1 MRNSDRLAE
10 FVEASLKQQHSRE
23 KISATLAAAGWSASE
38 IDQGLAAWA
47 ETENSPPVPKPMPY
61 VSAKES
67 FLYAL
72 TFVSLAMTVF
82 HVNWLGFDL
91 IDLLLP
97 DEYGNRNFYG
107 EIRWSLSTLVV
118 FLPVFLYMNF
128 RVLDDASKD
137 PARRRSTVRKWFGYI
152 TLFIAAV
159 VLAGDLIFTLNALLG
174 GELTLRF
181 ILKAGLLGVV
191 SALVFVYFGNEMRDA
206 EE

>member
-1 MRNSDRLAE
+1 
-10 FVEASLKQQHSRE
+10 
-23 KISATLAAAGWSASE
+23 
-38 IDQGLAAWA
+38 
-47 ETENSPPVPKPMPY
+47 MPY

-67 FLYAL
+67 FLCAL

-82 HVNWLGFDL
+82 HINWLGFDL
-91 IDLLLP
+91 IELMLP
-97 DEYGNRNFYG
+97 EETDYRDIYS
-107 EIRWSLSTLVV
+107 EIRWSLSTLFV

-128 RVLDDASKD
+128 SVLNDASKD

-159 VLAGDLIFTLNALLG
+159 VLAGDLIVTLNALLS

-181 ILKAGLLGVV
+181 ILKAGLLAVV
-191 SALVFVYFGNEMRDA
+191 AALVFVYFGSEMRDA

>member
-1 MRNSDRLAE
+1 MRNSDRLAQ
-10 FVEASLKQQHSRE
+10 FVEASLAQQHSRE
-23 KISATLAAAGWSASE
+23 TISEALAAAGWSTSE
-38 IDQGLAAWA
+38 IAQGLAAWD
-47 ETENSPPVPKPMPY
+47 ETNGTPPVPKPMPY

-82 HVNWLGFDL
+82 HINWLGFDL
-91 IDLLLP
+91 IELMLP
-97 DEYGNRNFYG
+97 EETDYRDIYS
-107 EIRWSLSTLVV
+107 EIRWSLSTLFV

-128 RVLDDASKD
+128 SVLSDASKD

-159 VLAGDLIFTLNALLG
+159 VLAGDLIVTLNALLS

-181 ILKAGLLGVV
+181 ILKAGLLAVV
-191 SALVFVYFGNEMRDA
+191 AALVFVYFGSEMRDA